1 MRKHTQKLSHMFQDT
16 LAGRRLNQTEP
27 SSLTPKPML
36 LYTTTLRHLSG
47 VAQREDWLE
56 ENNDGALKASG
67 WKQRDAGQTT
77 TPHYPIAAAWL
88 CPRTLQRPG
97 RAPTPWP
104 PGSAAGGLL
113 DILADLPLQALPPL
127 LQLLD
132 GALLGEL
139 VRGAAELTLSQG
151 AAEQLL
157 VGGKEGSAWPSH
169 QGPGMQGGHRGWG
182 YLGSPRDQGTAKYKV
197 RGQLRWR
204 GAGSGDQAWRQ
215 RRGWVGETQGVVP
228 SDTSAISLHLPSMDV
243 RRSSGKCLRQG
254 AGPGRDRADCS
265 GGAPSPPRA
274 SVETVMRGQRVEGRA
289 EVHWKPWGSALPK
302 ASPRERPAPLR
313 GCSVS
318 LPVPLTCSLGT
329 PQPIPGS
336 GVGLRVAPTTNG
348 LIHPRNKNLNPGLG
362 ATPSGRETT
371 SK

>member
-1 MRKHTQKLSHMFQDT
+1 
-16 LAGRRLNQTEP
+16 
-27 SSLTPKPML
+27 ML

-47 VAQREDWLE
+47 VAQSEGWLE
-56 ENNDGALKASG
+56 ENNDGALKASR
-67 WKQRDAGQTT
+67 WKQRDAGQT
-77 TPHYPIAAAWL
+77 PHHPIAAAWL
-88 CPRTLQRPG
+88 CPRTLQQPG
-97 RAPTPWP
+97 RAPAPRP

-169 QGPGMQGGHRGWG
+169 QGPGIQGGHGGWG
-182 YLGSPRDQGTAKYKV
+182 YVGQPRDQGTAKYKV

-215 RRGWVGETQGVVP
+215 RQGWVGETQGVVP

-274 SVETVMRGQRVEGRA
+274 SVETVMRGSKSGGQGRGILEAPGLSITQGQPQRE
-289 EVHWKPWGSALPK
+289 
-302 ASPRERPAPLR
+302 ASPAQRLRREPTYAPHLQS
-313 GCSVS
+313 GDPS
-318 LPVPLTCSLGT
+318 
-329 PQPIPGS
+329 PIPGS

-362 ATPSGRETT
+362 ATPSGHETT